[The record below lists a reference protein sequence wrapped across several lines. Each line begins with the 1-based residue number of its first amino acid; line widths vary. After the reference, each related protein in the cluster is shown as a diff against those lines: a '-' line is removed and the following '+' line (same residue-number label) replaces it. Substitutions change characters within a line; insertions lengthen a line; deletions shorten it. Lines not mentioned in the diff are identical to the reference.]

1 MNENPSLS
9 PGSVAAASLR
19 KRGLGSIVLRGLA
32 ACGVLL
38 ALLALL
44 LPLFNRNAASAA
56 RRVQCY
62 KNLRQI
68 ALALEKYQAI
78 HQAFPPAHT
87 VDSNGRPLH
96 SWRTLILPYLD
107 QERLYEKIDLS
118 KAWDDPANAEAFGT
132 KLPVFHCYSNAYPQ
146 NHTGYLAIVGPDAC
160 FQATKSRPVAEIT
173 DNPAQTLMVI
183 EVPLDKTVHWMKP
196 VDADEQLVLSI
207 GPNSKLLHQG
217 GVSALFV
224 DGHLQFLRTETDV
237 QIRRALISINGNE
250 PVSEG
255 SW

>member
-1 MNENPSLS
+1 MNDDPNLS
-9 PGSVAAASLR
+9 PSTVDAQPLR
-19 KRGLGSIVLRGLA
+19 KRGLGSVVLRGFA
-32 ACGVLL
+32 ACGVLVL
-38 ALLALL
+38 LLALL

-62 KNLRQI
+62 NNLRQI

-78 HQAFPPAHT
+78 HHAFPPAHT
-87 VDSNGRPLH
+87 VDSSGKPLH

-107 QERLYEKIDLS
+107 EERLYGKIDLS
-118 KAWDDPANAEAFGT
+118 KAWDDPANAEA
-132 KLPVFHCYSNAYPQ
+132 YPQ
-146 NHTGYLAIVGPDAC
+146 DHTGYLAIVGSNSC
-160 FQATKSRPVAEIT
+160 FQATESRPVTEIT
-173 DNPAQTLMVI
+173 DSAAETLMVI
-183 EVPLDKTVHWMKP
+183 EVPLDQTVRWMKP

-224 DGHLQFLRTETDV
+224 DGHIQFLKTEIDS
-237 QIRRALISINGNE
+237 QIRRSLISINGNE
-250 PVSEG
+250 PVNEG

>member
-1 MNENPSLS
+1 MNENPNLS
-9 PGSVAAASLR
+9 PNSVAAPSLR
-19 KRGLGSIVLRGLA
+19 KRGLGSVVRRGLA
-32 ACGVLL
+32 AGGVVVL
-38 ALLALL
+38 LLALL

-78 HQAFPPAHT
+78 YQALPPAHT

-96 SWRTLILPYLD
+96 SWRTLMLPYLG

-118 KAWDDPANAEAFGT
+118 KAWDDPANAEAFGA
-132 KLPVFHCYSNAYPQ
+132 KLSVFHCYSNAFPQ
-146 NHTGYLAIVGPDAC
+146 NHTGYLAIVGPDTC
-160 FQATKSRPVAEIT
+160 FQATESRPVSEIT

-183 EVPLDKTVHWMKP
+183 EVPVDKTVHWMNP

-207 GPNSKLLHQG
+207 GPNSKLLHNG

-224 DGHLQFLRTETDV
+224 DGHLQFLSTEMDFRV
-237 QIRRALISINGNE
+237 RRALISINGNE
-250 PVSEG
+250 PVGEG